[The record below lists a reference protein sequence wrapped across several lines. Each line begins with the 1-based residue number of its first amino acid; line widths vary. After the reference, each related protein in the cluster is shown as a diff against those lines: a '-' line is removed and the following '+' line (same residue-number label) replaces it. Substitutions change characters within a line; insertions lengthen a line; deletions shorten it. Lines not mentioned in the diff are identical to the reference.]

1 MAQYGYSIKGNMDA
15 RAHAVVR
22 DAPMSYKIAAM
33 IGQRIKGMPAEKAL
47 RFLDDVQTKTQAVPY
62 TRFNDSVGHRP
73 GVGPG
78 RYPQKAA
85 KVFVSVLKNA
95 VANAEDKGLGKEVFV
110 EYVVGQQ
117 GNRNWRPGASGRK
130 KAKRAHIEIVV
141 TNVPQGKRLRHEKKA
156 RAAPKTEKTE
166 TKTTAAPK
174 KSAVKA

>member
-1 MAQYGYSIKGNMDA
+1 MAQYGYSIQGNMDA

-22 DAPMSYKIAAM
+22 DAPMSYKVAVM
-33 IGQRIKGMPAEKAL
+33 IGQRIKGMPADKAL

-62 TRFNDSVGHRP
+62 TKYNDSVGHKP

-85 KVFVSVLKNA
+85 KAFVSVLKNA

-110 EYVVGQQ
+110 EYVVPQQ

-130 KAKRAHIEIVV
+130 KAKRAHVEIVV
-141 TNVPQGKRLRHEKKA
+141 TNVPQGKRLRHEKKT
-156 RAAPKTEKTE
+156 RATPKNTKTE
-166 TKTTAAPK
+166 TTAAPK
-174 KSAVKA
+174 KSEAVKA

>member
-47 RFLDDVQTKTQAVPY
+47 RFLADVQTTTQAVPY

-85 KVFVSVLKNA
+85 KVFVTILKNA
-95 VANAEDKGLGKEVFV
+95 VANAEDKGLGKEVYV

-117 GNRNWRPGASGRK
+117 GNRNWRPGTSGRK

-141 TNVPQGKRLRHEKKA
+141 TNVPQGKRLRHEKKTRPA
-156 RAAPKTEKTE
+156 KTEH
-166 TKTTAAPK
+166 KTTAAPK
-174 KSAVKA
+174 KAAVKA